1 MKKVFFLA
9 MVMIGCLSPFF
20 TYAQEEEQIDIE
32 QSAEVFLEDYSDA
45 FQENFFEGLKQKG
58 IQNYDRA
65 ITYFME
71 CKRLEP
77 ENKVVAFEL
86 AKSHLLEK
94 ELQLAEEYA
103 LEALKGDPENYWY
116 AEILT
121 DIVAAKKS
129 NIDQVTSILPWNNAV
144 LRENMAKIY
153 FNKGD
158 YEIAKTIISG
168 VKGPKNYANLEK
180 RILDSIAKQDIQKE
194 PLSFSVSKEIN
205 EEMNAMEQYKMK
217 IKSLMGNDVLSQSI
231 LQLSEEAM
239 ELFPVQPYFYYANGY
254 ALNRSNKHRE
264 AIEVLETALDYLIND
279 IPLENMIYKELVDA
293 FTAIDDPV
301 KADSYKRKIKPGF

>member
-1 MKKVFFLA
+1 
-9 MVMIGCLSPFF
+9 MVLIGCLFPFF

-45 FQENFFEGLKQKG
+45 FQDNFFEGLKQKG

-77 ENKVVAFEL
+77 ENMVVSFEL

-103 LEALKGDPENYWY
+103 LEALKGNPENYWY

-129 NIDQVTSILPWNNAV
+129 NIDQVTSTLPWNNAV

-168 VKGPKNYANLEK
+168 VKGPKAYANLEK
-180 RILDSIAKQDIQKE
+180 RILDSIAKQDKQKE
-194 PLSFSVSKEIN
+194 PFSFSVSEEIN
-205 EEMNAMEQYKMK
+205 VEMNAMEQYKMK

-239 ELFPVQPYFYYANGY
+239 ESFPVQPYFYYANGY
-254 ALNRSNKHRE
+254 ALNRLNKHRE
-264 AIEVLETALDYLIND
+264 AIEVLETALDYLINN

>member
-1 MKKVFFLA
+1 
-9 MVMIGCLSPFF
+9 MVLIGCLFPFF

-45 FQENFFEGLKQKG
+45 FQDNFFEGLKQKG

-77 ENKVVAFEL
+77 ENMVVAFEL

-103 LEALKGDPENYWY
+103 LEALKGNPENYWY

-129 NIDQVTSILPWNNAV
+129 NIDQVTSTLPWNNAV

-168 VKGPKNYANLEK
+168 VKGPKAYANLEK
-180 RILDSIAKQDIQKE
+180 RILDSIAKQDKQKE
-194 PLSFSVSKEIN
+194 PFSFSVSEEIN
-205 EEMNAMEQYKMK
+205 VEMNAMEQYKMK

-239 ELFPVQPYFYYANGY
+239 ESFPVQPYFYYANGY
-254 ALNRSNKHRE
+254 ALNRLNKHRE
-264 AIEVLETALDYLIND
+264 AIEVLETALDYLINN

>member
-1 MKKVFFLA
+1 MKKVFFLL
-9 MVMIGCLSPFF
+9 MVMIGYLSPFF
-20 TYAQEEEQIDIE
+20 TYAQEDEQIDIE
-32 QSAEVFLEDYSDA
+32 QSAEVFLEDYSDE

-94 ELQLAEEYA
+94 ELLLAEEYA
-103 LEALKGDPENYWY
+103 LEALKGNPENYWY
-116 AEILT
+116 AETLT

-129 NIDQVTSILPWNNAV
+129 NIDRVTSELPWDNGI

-158 YEIAKTIISG
+158 YEIAKTILSG
-168 VKGPKNYANLEK
+168 VIGTKKYGNLKK

-194 PLSFSVSKEIN
+194 PVSFSVSAENNK
-205 EEMNAMEQYKMK
+205 EMNAMEQYKMK
-217 IKSLMGNDVLSQSI
+217 INGLMGNDVLSSSI

-239 ELFPVQPYFYYANGY
+239 ESFPVQPYFYYANGY
-254 ALNRSNKHRE
+254 ALNRTNKYRE

>member
-1 MKKVFFLA
+1 M
-9 MVMIGCLSPFF
+9 
-20 TYAQEEEQIDIE
+20 
-32 QSAEVFLEDYSDA
+32 
-45 FQENFFEGLKQKG
+45 
-58 IQNYDRA
+58 
-65 ITYFME
+65 
-71 CKRLEP
+71 
-77 ENKVVAFEL
+77 
-86 AKSHLLEK
+86 
-94 ELQLAEEYA
+94 
-103 LEALKGDPENYWY
+103 
-116 AEILT
+116 T

-129 NIDQVTSILPWNNAV
+129 NIDQVTSTLPWNNAV

-168 VKGPKNYANLEK
+168 VKGPKAYANLEK
-180 RILDSIAKQDIQKE
+180 RILDSIAKQDKQKE
-194 PLSFSVSKEIN
+194 PFSFSVSEEIN
-205 EEMNAMEQYKMK
+205 VEMNAMEQYKMK

-239 ELFPVQPYFYYANGY
+239 ESFPVQPYFYYANGY

>member
-1 MKKVFFLA
+1 
-9 MVMIGCLSPFF
+9 MVLIGCLFPFF

-45 FQENFFEGLKQKG
+45 FQDNFFEGLKQKG

-77 ENKVVAFEL
+77 ENMVVSFEL

-103 LEALKGDPENYWY
+103 LEALKGNPENYWY

-129 NIDQVTSILPWNNAV
+129 NIDQVTSTLPWNNAV

-168 VKGPKNYANLEK
+168 VKGPKAYANLEK
-180 RILDSIAKQDIQKE
+180 RILDSIAKQDKQKE
-194 PLSFSVSKEIN
+194 PFSLSVSEEIN
-205 EEMNAMEQYKMK
+205 VEMNAMEQYKMK

-239 ELFPVQPYFYYANGY
+239 ESFPVQPYFYYANGY
-254 ALNRSNKHRE
+254 ALNRLNKHRE
-264 AIEVLETALDYLIND
+264 AIEVLETALDYLINN